1 MDNNKKHHKMQFQIE
16 RIAFFSDAIFAIAIT
31 LMIIEIKPPH
41 FEKGISSYAAIIEL
55 LKMTPMFMGLIVSF
69 FVIGIYWQR
78 HHQLMQYVDNYNTK
92 LLWDNLLLLFSIVLI
107 PFTTAF
113 NSENALSLSSVPMIL
128 INLNYIVATLLNYR
142 LYKYVL
148 APQNDICHTEV
159 TENLP
164 ILYKELTFPL
174 VVYSFVILLAFIHP
188 YIAPMGYA
196 LFSFEGFFT
205 KTKKKPKLPVETS

>member
-1 MDNNKKHHKMQFQIE
+1 MDQNKKQHKMQFQIE

-41 FEKGISSYAAIIEL
+41 LEKGISSFTAIIEL

-113 NSENALSLSSVPMIL
+113 NSENALSLSSIPMIL

-148 APQNDICHTEV
+148 DPNNDICHTEIK
-159 TENLP
+159 EDLP
-164 ILYKELTFPL
+164 TLYKELTFPI
-174 VVYSFVILLAFIHP
+174 VVYTFIIILAFIHP

-196 LFSFEGFFT
+196 AFAFERFFT
-205 KTKKKPKLPVETS
+205 KKKKKLELPTD